1 MLDIERLAQMSNVP
15 IRTFFDVGANV
26 GQTSQLALTWFQ
38 QAQVFAFEPDPAVFA
53 KLVNSVG
60 GHCRFTSYNL
70 ALSNI
75 NGRVPF
81 FEYGSS
87 TLGSLIPDAQ
97 YAVRTRISPTQI
109 TVDCTTL
116 DEFCTLHAV
125 QQVDVLKIDVEGC
138 DLLVLRGAE
147 RLLSAG
153 RVRLIYVEFND
164 MSPRPGCTGGA
175 LTPISDFLTPFGFRF
190 IATYPDYMEYGED
203 MHVGAN
209 ALFFRPPTPA
219 DRGQQGN
226 VI

>member
-1 MLDIERLAQMSNVP
+1 ERLAQMSNFP

-60 GHCRFTSYNL
+60 GHCRFTSCNL
-70 ALSNI
+70 ALSNT

-116 DEFCTLHAV
+116 DEFCTLRAV

-153 RVRLIYVEFND
+153 RVRLIYVEFN
-164 MSPRPGCTGGA
+164 
-175 LTPISDFLTPFGFRF
+175 
-190 IATYPDYMEYGED
+190 
-203 MHVGAN
+203 
-209 ALFFRPPTPA
+209 
-219 DRGQQGN
+219 
-226 VI
+226 